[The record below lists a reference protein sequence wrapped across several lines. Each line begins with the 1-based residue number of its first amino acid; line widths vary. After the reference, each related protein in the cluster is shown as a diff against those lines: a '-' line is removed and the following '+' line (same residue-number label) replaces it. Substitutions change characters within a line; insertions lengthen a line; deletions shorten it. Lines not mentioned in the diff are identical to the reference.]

1 MAPERSEGILVPVG
15 QSVTLRETVAYAVDE
30 AEAAIS
36 EGSETVSGPGAGTAE
51 DAADNTTREPAAG
64 ESSGDPAGSVALH
77 FVYPASWRALD
88 PTTERRAER
97 AQQLLDRVAIWV
109 REDLGIGASD
119 APENWDAEDA
129 EPIER
134 AGLTVETALIGTEE
148 YLFSPGD
155 FARVL
160 GRYARENGLERVII
174 DPEYEPAGS
183 APMLRPLEF
192 ELGGTD
198 LAVEEAPVERPTR
211 RGRLSSPGS
220 ALRFIGVFG
229 LAYAFYLALGGFAV
243 TDSYELAT
251 GALSAAIVAGLTWRV
266 TVRHSVDP
274 LDAAK
279 RLARFAI
286 YLPYLLW
293 EIAKANVAIAY
304 VVLHPRL
311 PIDPRMVRFEA
322 AVFGDLSVTTLANS
336 ITLTPGT
343 LTVDVAQRDFEVHAL
358 TADSRAELLDG
369 ALERAVRFVFY
380 GREGANVPSPTER
393 AANAADTGGTGGDRA
408 TDGGNDSDADGNPAD
423 EPGREA
429 T

>member
-1 MAPERSEGILVPVG
+1 MTEQGGTDGAPENTRGILVPVG
-15 QSVTLRETVAYAVDE
+15 QSMTLRETVAYAVSE
-30 AEAAIS
+30 AEAAVG
-36 EGSETVSGPGAGTAE
+36 EGSETVSDPGTVTTE
-51 DAADNTTREPAAG
+51 DATDAIG
-64 ESSGDPAGSVALH
+64 LH
-77 FVYPASWRALD
+77 FVYPASWRTLD
-88 PTTERRAER
+88 PATERRAER

-109 REDLGIGASD
+109 REDLGIEAPD
-119 APENWDAEDA
+119 APGDAVDDEGDAEDV

-160 GRYARENGLERVII
+160 GEYAREHGLERVLV

-192 ELGGTD
+192 ELAESGLT
-198 LAVEEAPVERPTR
+198 VEEAPVERSTR
-211 RGRLSSPGS
+211 RRALPGRGS
-220 ALRFIGVFG
+220 VLQFLGVFG

-243 TDSYELAT
+243 TDGYELAT
-251 GALSAAIVAGLTWRV
+251 GAFSAAIVAGLTWRV
-266 TVRHSVDP
+266 TVRRSVGP
-274 LDAAK
+274 LLAAK
-279 RLARFAI
+279 TLARFGI

-293 EIAKANVAIAY
+293 EIAKANLSIAY

-343 LTVDVAQRDFEVHAL
+343 LTVDVSERDFQVHAL
-358 TADSRAELLDG
+358 TADARADVLEG
-369 ALERAVRFVFY
+369 SLERAVRFVFY
-380 GREGANVPSPTER
+380 GRDGTSIASPAER
-393 AANAADTGGTGGDRA
+393 AAGA
-408 TDGGNDSDADGNPAD
+408 S
-423 EPGREA
+423 GREA
-429 T
+429 GEGEPEGGKT